1 MDLHQSTQMTATAL
15 ANEMIGNYRVVQQLG
30 EGAMGV
36 VCLAEH
42 PIMGRKVAIKLLH
55 PVLSANPDVVT
66 RFFNEARAI
75 NLIAHENIVEILDF
89 GQTAGGQPYFI
100 MELLEGEPL
109 SELIARGPMDAAQVA
124 VVADQMCQ
132 ALGAV
137 HAKGI
142 VHRDLKPENVQLV
155 TKADGSL
162 QVKILDFGVA
172 KILASAEGLQSA
184 KTGTGLLMGT
194 PLYMSPEQCN
204 GASPIDHR
212 ADIYALG
219 VMLFEMLAGRP
230 PFVADGLGELF
241 ALHMFQPAPAL
252 AELAPHVP
260 PHVAAAVMK
269 ALAKAP
275 DDRFQSMDELRAALV
290 SPGELEAPAP
300 TPAASVASPA
310 PRARGWKIPA
320 LVASLATAALVAY
333 AALPASHRQASTP
346 AASLAQPG
354 PKTVTFRFESD
365 PVGAHVFDA
374 KGNDLG
380 QTPLEVPLPRGSAV
394 HDYVL
399 RIAGHREISLAAV
412 PDANRTLHV
421 LLDRLVAT
429 SAAAGAAQHPVRHHA
444 KKSGLSLDDYDLARP
459 SF

>member
-1 MDLHQSTQMTATAL
+1 MTATAL

-42 PIMGRKVAIKLLH
+42 PIMGRRVAIKLLH

-75 NLIAHENIVEILDF
+75 NMIAHENIVEILDF
-89 GQTAGGQPYFI
+89 GQTNSGQPYFI

-109 SELIARGPMDAAQVA
+109 SELIARGPIDAAQVA
-124 VVADQMCQ
+124 VIADQMCQ

-142 VHRDLKPENVQLV
+142 VHRDLKPENVHLV

-172 KILASAEGLQSA
+172 KILVSAEGLQSA

-230 PFVADGLGELF
+230 PFVAEGLGELF
-241 ALHMFQPAPAL
+241 ALHMYRPAQPL

-275 DDRFQSMDELRAALV
+275 DDRFQSMDELRVALA
-290 SPGELEAPAP
+290 SADELETIAPK
-300 TPAASVASPA
+300 PAASVVRAA

-320 LVASLATAALVAY
+320 LVAALGTAALVAH
-333 AALPASHRQASTP
+333 AALPPSHRHGSPP
-346 AASLAQPG
+346 AASLPPAA

-380 QTPLEVPLPRGSAV
+380 QTPLEVALARGSAV
-394 HDYVL
+394 RDYVL

-421 LLDRLVAT
+421 LLERLVAT
-429 SAAAGAAQHPVRHHA
+429 SGPAGAAQHPVRHHV